1 MKVLQF
7 HICLQNV
14 RNRFFAVYMAGSTE
28 RAEVYLKKLLSLLV
42 AKRKLKSTADSAK
55 LEYSVL
61 VNVIVK
67 EIKNEFLL
75 FQKDTD
81 RLEAFLWKFNGGTGQ
96 FMNLGNAVKTVLIFS
111 HGQDQVERGCSTN
124 RELLDQNMLGET

>member
-7 HICLQNV
+7 HICLQNA

-75 FQKDTD
+75 CQKDTE
-81 RLEAFLWKFNGGTGQ
+81 RLQAFPCKFNGGTGQ
-96 FMNLGNAVKTVLIFS
+96 FMNLGNAVKTVLLFPMDRIRLNEVVVPTES
-111 HGQDQVERGCSTN
+111 SWIKTC
-124 RELLDQNMLGET
+124 